1 MGPLRE
7 HCQASAILSLRRK
20 KHNLV
25 RCRPIFKPAF
35 VANPLPTIDSELV
48 AKRRL
53 GQTNLAVKPGQVGTS
68 NATKPE
74 NLGPFDYAHLRAPL
88 PRNLKGSEIFAPH
101 QNQPTPEVYFLMVRV
116 LGLSRRQN
124 IKALTMPLSI

>member
-1 MGPLRE
+1 MSNIQLNGTSERALPSKR
-7 HCQASAILSLRRK
+7 
-20 KHNLV
+20 
-25 RCRPIFKPAF
+25 
-35 VANPLPTIDSELV
+35 NPLLTPEKTQPRTSLPNLPGSPSLLTYSEIDTELI

-101 QNQPTPEVYFLMVRV
+101 QNQPTPEVYFLMVRDPGPS
-116 LGLSRRQN
+116 LR
-124 IKALTMPLSI
+124 

>member
-1 MGPLRE
+1 MALLND
-7 HCQASAILSLRRK
+7 HCQAGAILFLRLT
-20 KHNLV
+20 KHSLV
-25 RCRPIFKPAF
+25 RSTQFPDPP
-35 VANPLPTIDSELV
+35 PLLIRSDIDTELI

-88 PRNLKGSEIFAPH
+88 PRSLKGSEIFAPH

-116 LGLSRRQN
+116 SGLPLRQ
-124 IKALTMPLSI
+124 KMDR